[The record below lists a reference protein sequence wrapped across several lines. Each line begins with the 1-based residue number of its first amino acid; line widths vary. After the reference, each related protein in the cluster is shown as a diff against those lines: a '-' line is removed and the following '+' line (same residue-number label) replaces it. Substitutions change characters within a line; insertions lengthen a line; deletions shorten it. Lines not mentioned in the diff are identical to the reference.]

1 MFETIYKKNTGIVK
15 RKIADEVILVPVGN
29 MGNADNSIE
38 TQQKIFSLN
47 GVGEY
52 VYECID
58 GVKTVEQI
66 LAEIFDNFDVS
77 LEQAQTDVVEFIESL
92 AEQNIIS
99 EQD

>member
-52 VYECID
+52 V
-58 GVKTVEQI
+58 
-66 LAEIFDNFDVS
+66 
-77 LEQAQTDVVEFIESL
+77 
-92 AEQNIIS
+92 
-99 EQD
+99 

>member
-1 MFETIYKKNTGIVK
+1 MLQTIYKKQPGIVK

-52 VYECID
+52 VYDCID
-58 GVKTVEQI
+58 GVKTIEQI
-66 LAEIFDNFDVS
+66 LADVFDNFEVS
-77 LEQAQTDVVEFIESL
+77 LEQAQTDVVDFIESL
-92 AEQNIIS
+92 AEHNIIS
-99 EQD
+99 K